1 MELWKEII
9 IALVTSLF
17 SGGCIAWVFLRLF
30 VKDVAGTV
38 ADEKIDEKLKI
49 YTTREQMQLER
60 KELLEEVREQYLS
73 ILAFNEFEKRM
84 EKNFETIDRRL
95 SDSSKRFDKL
105 DKALEHITDLI
116 IQQR

>member
-1 MELWKEII
+1 MEVWQNII
-9 IALVTSLF
+9 ISLLS
-17 SGGCIAWVFLRLF
+17 SGGIAWIFLKLF
-30 VKDVAGTV
+30 VKDTARTV
-38 ADEKIDEKLKI
+38 LNEKIDEKLKI

-105 DKALEHITDLI
+105 DKTLEHITDLL